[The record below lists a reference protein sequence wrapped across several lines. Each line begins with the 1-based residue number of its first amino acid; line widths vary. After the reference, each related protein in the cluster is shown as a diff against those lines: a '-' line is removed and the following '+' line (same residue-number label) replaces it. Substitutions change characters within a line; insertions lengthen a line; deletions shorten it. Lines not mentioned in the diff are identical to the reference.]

1 MICMNILSEILK
13 DERGS
18 FSAARTFLFGS
29 LVFTGTIIVLDSI
42 MLAVPEIAY
51 TLLGSLNVGLVAWA
65 GGPRVAQYLAPQIGA
80 VASGI
85 AQAVKSPKRP
95 KLLDNS
101 PNFKEHDEG

>member
-1 MICMNILSEILK
+1 MNILSEILK

-29 LVFTGTIIVLDSI
+29 LVFTGTIIVLDSL
-42 MLAVPEIAY
+42 MLGVPEIAY
-51 TLLGSLNVGLVAWA
+51 TLLGSLNIGLVAWA

>member
-1 MICMNILSEILK
+1 MNILSEILK

-29 LVFTGTIIVLDSI
+29 LVFTGTIIVLDSL

-85 AQAVKSPKRP
+85 AKAVKDPRRP

-101 PNFKEHDEG
+101 PGFKENDEK

>member
-1 MICMNILSEILK
+1 MNILSEILK

>member
-1 MICMNILSEILK
+1 MNILSEILK

-85 AQAVKSPKRP
+85 AQAVKSPRRP